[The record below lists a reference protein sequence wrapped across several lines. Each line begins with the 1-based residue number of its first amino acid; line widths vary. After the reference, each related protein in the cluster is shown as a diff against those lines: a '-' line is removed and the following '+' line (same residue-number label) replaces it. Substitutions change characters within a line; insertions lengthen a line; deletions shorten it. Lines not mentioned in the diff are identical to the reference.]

1 MRYVGI
7 DWASEIHLVALL
19 DASGSVLDQWEVEH
33 THRGIAGLLGRLE
46 REGGSAEI
54 LVGIES
60 GAPLLEDQ
68 LLDAGYTV
76 YAINP
81 KRADRFRDRHSP
93 AGAKDDRRDARV
105 VADAVRTDRAR
116 FVPLTPNGELTEEL
130 RMRDRA
136 CERAVQHRVRAELQL
151 RAVLAR
157 FHPALLRLERA
168 LHDGFLLAMLEA
180 YPDPAAARRARR
192 TRVERL
198 LKEHRIRALDAD
210 RILVELRAPAFAIRA
225 GVPAAARDEALDL
238 ARQIRLLNEQIRQA
252 HRRIKELFA
261 HHDDHDL
268 AMSLPGLADKLA
280 PRILAELG
288 DDERRRTEPKVL
300 TVYAGVAPVTRA
312 TGTRK
317 KPRRNG
323 QRAITRVAM
332 RRGCNRRLQTA
343 GPA

>member
-105 VADAVRTDRAR
+105 LADAVRTDRAR

-136 CERAVQHRVRAELQL
+136 PAERRISVED
-151 RAVLAR
+151 VLS
-157 FHPALLRLERA
+157 
-168 LHDGFLLAMLEA
+168 
-180 YPDPAAARRARR
+180 
-192 TRVERL
+192 
-198 LKEHRIRALDAD
+198 
-210 RILVELRAPAFAIRA
+210 LVEDAGLRVDLR
-225 GVPAAARDEALDL
+225 RDLVFGG
-238 ARQIRLLNEQIRQA
+238 RSRLFM
-252 HRRIKELFA
+252 LF
-261 HHDDHDL
+261 L
-268 AMSLPGLADKLA
+268 F
-280 PRILAELG
+280 
-288 DDERRRTEPKVL
+288 
-300 TVYAGVAPVTRA
+300 
-312 TGTRK
+312 
-317 KPRRNG
+317 
-323 QRAITRVAM
+323 
-332 RRGCNRRLQTA
+332 
-343 GPA
+343 